1 MRRTVWIGCLLL
13 LCAIG
18 LVAAAPKE
26 HYLATVLLPDT
37 IRSATS
43 GPTAQLEIGIEEY
56 TPDSIMNDL
65 GAILGDGNNQEALL
79 DKFEKM
85 KRSGWVALPSRTG
98 VDVKVIREKKTAN
111 GREIT
116 LLSDRPISFW
126 EATNSPVSESYR
138 YGLMKFTVNDK
149 GQGSGKI
156 FPIVQVKSISANDIT
171 VKDYGVIPL
180 EVPNVQLVK

>member
-43 GPTAQLEIGIEEY
+43 GPTAQLEIGIEE
-56 TPDSIMNDL
+56 S
-65 GAILGDGNNQEALL
+65 LL

>member
-1 MRRTVWIGCLLL
+1 MRRTVLIGSLLL
-13 LCAIG
+13 LCVAG

-26 HYLATVLLPDT
+26 HYVATVIMPDG

-43 GPTAQLEIGIEEY
+43 GPTTQLDIGIEEY
-56 TPDSIMNDL
+56 TPDSVVNDL

-79 DKFEKM
+79 RKFEKM
-85 KRSGWVALPSRTG
+85 KRSGWVALPGQTG

-126 EATNSPVSESYR
+126 EAVNSPVSESYR

-156 FPIVQVKSISANDIT
+156 FPVVQVKSISADNIT